1 MIPTSLPYI
10 NLWKLYCLWLAVII
24 LLELNASK
32 QPVMK
37 KVIAESAGTQEKV
50 VFKVSD

>member
-10 NLWKLYCLWLAVII
+10 NLWKLYCLWLAVIT

-37 KVIAESAGTQEKV
+37 KVIAKSQLQHKKKL
-50 VFKVSD
+50 FSK